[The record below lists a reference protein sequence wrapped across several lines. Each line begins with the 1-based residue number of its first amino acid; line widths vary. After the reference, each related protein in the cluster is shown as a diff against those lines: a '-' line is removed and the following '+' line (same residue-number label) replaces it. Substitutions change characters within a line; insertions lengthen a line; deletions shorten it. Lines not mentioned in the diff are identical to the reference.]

1 MTIFN
6 FIRPTVGFTLG
17 MVASKYLYNLSWA
30 TIYER
35 IFFGFVGIACVL
47 VSYELTARF
56 NNRLIN
62 VSHKKDEHV

>member
-35 IFFGFVGIACVL
+35 IFFGFVGIANL
-47 VSYELTARF
+47 SSL
-56 NNRLIN
+56 LP
-62 VSHKKDEHV
+62 